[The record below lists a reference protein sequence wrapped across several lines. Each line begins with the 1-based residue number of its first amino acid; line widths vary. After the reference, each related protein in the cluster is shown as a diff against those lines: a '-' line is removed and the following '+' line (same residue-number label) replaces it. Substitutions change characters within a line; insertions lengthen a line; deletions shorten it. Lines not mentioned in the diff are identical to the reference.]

1 MTILIIILTVILI
14 FIVYSIIPT
23 IAMRSFAFGIFKTS
37 HLKRKVA
44 LTFDDGPDAKYTP
57 ELLDLLKKY
66 HVKATFFV
74 VGEHAEK
81 NPELLKRMRR
91 EGHAIGIH
99 HYKHV
104 SNWFLTPWGSR
115 KQCRKAADAI
125 ERITGERPVYYR
137 PPWGH
142 LNLFLPV
149 SARPFRIVLW
159 SAILGDWKLSLGKER
174 LKQRLR
180 DHIRGGAIICL
191 HDNGENPGADD
202 DAPANTIAALSEFL
216 PEVQGKYDFVPIGA
230 LYEAEHP
237 KAD

>member
-1 MTILIIILTVILI
+1 
-14 FIVYSIIPT
+14 
-23 IAMRSFAFGIFKTS
+23 
-37 HLKRKVA
+37 
-44 LTFDDGPDAKYTP
+44 
-57 ELLDLLKKY
+57 
-66 HVKATFFV
+66 
-74 VGEHAEK
+74 
-81 NPELLKRMRR
+81 MRR
-91 EGHAIGIH
+91 EGHTIGIH

-115 KQCRKAADAI
+115 NQCRKAADAV

-142 LNLFLPV
+142 LNLFLPI
-149 SARPFRIVLW
+149 SARPFRVVLW

-180 DHIRGGAIICL
+180 DHIRDGAIICL

-202 DAPANTIAALSEFL
+202 DAPANTIAALNEFL
-216 PEVQGKYDFVPIGA
+216 PEVQGKYDFVPIGV

-237 KAD
+237 QEN